1 MGRAGAKRI
10 LAPKSPDLGT
20 RERRARTSEWPSAFA
35 YLSRRQQLV
44 DVSLAVVRRVRHR
57 RRADRVSERAAR
69 APRLRALAVLRKGA
83 LSCSSAVR
91 EGVEKESAFERRAPG
106 RAERWKVKHT
116 NQSAHALR
124 VALGREGA
132 VSRDAGGDG
141 ASARTSSVVLGHLAR
156 LAAAVG
162 EESPRARHRTPR
174 VANARDAFGR
184 GAEARLVGDRRG

>member
-1 MGRAGAKRI
+1 MWVEPARRESWHRKARIWAPGR
-10 LAPKSPDLGT
+10 DE
-20 RERRARTSEWPSAFA
+20 RERASGLRPSHT
-35 YLSRRQQLV
+35 
-44 DVSLAVVRRVRHR
+44 LA
-57 RRADRVSERAAR
+57 ADSSSSMSASPSCAA
-69 APRLRALAVLRKGA
+69 
-83 LSCSSAVR
+83 SAIV
-91 EGVEKESAFERRAPG
+91 GGPTASPNERRAPRASAHWRCCGRARFLARARYGRSESRNESSLRG
-106 RAERWKVKHT
+106 RAERWKVRHT